1 MDKQIREGKR
11 AAQLLDDPLLK
22 QAFED
27 LLETYKQ
34 EIFNTNFA
42 DDDKRK
48 SLWMAYNMLDKIRGH
63 LQSIMESGKLASPI
77 QAGISIGATQPETY
91 KTKWQYGDNAP
102 AENAWRKSSSYRF
115 AEQIAK
121 CLGEPGKYA
130 GLMFDTSRIKKSTI
144 GQYTIL

>member
-42 DDDKRK
+42 DDNRRR
-48 SLWMAYNMLDKIRGH
+48 SLWMAYNMVDKIRGH
-63 LQSIMESGKLASPI
+63 LQTIMESGKLASKDLELL
-77 QAGISIGATQPETY
+77 Q
-91 KTKWQYGDNAP
+91 
-102 AENAWRKSSSYRF
+102 
-115 AEQIAK
+115 
-121 CLGEPGKYA
+121 
-130 GLMFDTSRIKKSTI
+130 KK
-144 GQYTIL
+144 G